1 MENNFNTTLP
11 KRKTLYNSV
20 KNIKDDVAGKHDEII
35 EKIHHCQNLLNTI
48 NKEKNIFIQ
57 NNKNI
62 KKKNNEIHNTHTF
75 NYNKELNR
83 KKSIENSKK
92 KKN

>member
-62 KKKNNEIHNTHTF
+62 KKK
-75 NYNKELNR
+75 
-83 KKSIENSKK
+83 
-92 KKN
+92 